1 MRISK
6 LMLPAVTVAGALAL
20 AGCGGGSGGTTT
32 QMGSDTTDCTDAD
45 GNTFKIPGKDAE
57 CPPVNPSPMAGS
69 ATAAQIETAKQTLE
83 GIARPRGTTTPGGTE
98 AADAGTGPG
107 SGYVVAAA
115 YDRDDDEVTVRIQ
128 WQNRNDEGQTVSGNE
143 LRDDEGGTLSADGDV
158 TLTALSGWN
167 GKAYSGVRSG
177 DEKDP
182 LVAHV
187 YSTPRETRKFSEQYA
202 GRITSGELGFT
213 GITSGDSKIGID
225 GLSLTV
231 GYRDFKP
238 DEDSGATKR
247 VIPGSYD
254 GAPGDYTCTIA
265 PGETCRVSYDATGLL
280 LEEGTWTFKPDSL
293 DALVTDSTK
302 NQVYYGW
309 WSRSDDKDEYI
320 TTSAFYGST
329 DDSASAGRVANTD
342 YPDAGTA
349 TYKGNAV
356 GGYAIHSELAPE
368 KSESGHFT
376 ANASLTATFGGTGD
390 KLTGTI
396 DGFMVAEDPD
406 NRPTSPRSDWEV
418 TLETTTVNTTS
429 NLFVDGE
436 TTWKIGETE
445 AESDGA
451 WQAGLYNQK
460 DGVPSSASGWFQAE
474 HGSSYEMIGAFGAN
488 R

>member
-32 QMGSDTTDCTDAD
+32 QMGSDRTNCTDAD
-45 GNTFKIPGKDAE
+45 GNTFQIPGKDAK
-57 CPPVNPSPMAGS
+57 CPAVNPSSKPGS
-69 ATAAQIETAKQTLE
+69 ATEAQIETAKQTLE
-83 GIARPRGTTTPGGTE
+83 GIARPNGSTANDSGRPYII
-98 AADAGTGPG
+98 AA
-107 SGYVVAAA
+107 S
-115 YDRDDDEVTVRIQ
+115 YDRGGDEVTVKIR
-128 WQNRNDEGQTVSGNE
+128 WENRGDDADENP
-143 LRDDEGGTLSADGDV
+143 LRPDEGGTLSADGDV

-202 GRITSGELGFT
+202 RRITSGELGFT

-254 GAPGDYTCTIA
+254 GAPGDYTCTIT
-265 PGETCRVSYDATGLL
+265 PGETCRVSYNATGLL
-280 LEEGTWTFKPDSL
+280 LEQGTWTFKPDSL

-309 WSRSDDKDEYI
+309 WSRSDDEDEYI

-329 DDSASAGRVANTD
+329 DDSASAGRVANTN

-396 DGFMVAEDPD
+396 DGFMVSEDPD

-418 TLETTTVNTTS
+418 TLESASVGGD
-429 NLFVDGE
+429 NLFSRDADA